1 MIHCRVLSDLFNQE
15 GYNAR
20 TQHHR
25 YCRTCLVGFAIKLFF
40 FAAPP
45 AEAEMRNSLDISRM
59 HAGKNLPVQK
69 LHDMSFVYSQED

>member
-1 MIHCRVLSDLFNQE
+1 MR
-15 GYNAR
+15 AR
-20 TQHHR
+20 NVTAIVALV
-25 YCRTCLVGFAIKLFF
+25 LVGFAIKLFF

-59 HAGKNLPVQK
+59 HVGKNLPVQK